1 MPAQIPAIWR
11 PCARLTDWV
20 KRRTDRASATP
31 KFSGRPQAS
40 RVFANIPSEAQSTGR
55 SRQKGDKKW
64 LALNGLEQWQA
75 AAMMA
80 GEATSPV
87 GSPDRA
93 ALLVQRSRRARD
105 ARMCKQQL
113 LQLGLL
119 THSVLAQSGLA
130 HSVRQRRACWLNA
143 QRRVATSVISRAPS
157 RGARGRRA
165 LCMGRLPTL
174 PRNGLAQTGLAQGRL
189 VQRRTRARF
198 ARTAAG
204 WIVATSHTAR

>member
-1 MPAQIPAIWR
+1 MA
-11 PCARLTDWV
+11 
-20 KRRTDRASATP
+20 
-31 KFSGRPQAS
+31 AS
-40 RVFANIPSEAQSTGR
+40 RCPDGLGEAANGSSFRNAKVLWSSSGFPGLREHSVRGAINGPLSTKGRQEVVGAQWAG
-55 SRQKGDKKW
+55 
-64 LALNGLEQWQA
+64 A
-75 AAMMA
+75 MA
-80 GEATSPV
+80 G
-87 GSPDRA
+87 GSDDGRRGDVPGGVTGSRGTACA
-93 ALLVQRSRRARD
+93 AQHRRARD

-198 ARTAAG
+198 ARTAAE